1 MDFYKKLPYDVVIL
15 IGVFCLQF
23 AFIILITGVLYIKHR
38 ISLSQL
44 RKKKSEEVYFK
55 SIIEGNKK
63 EEKIKDPLEKEK
75 ILKLKEKLRALA
87 EDKKFL

>member
-1 MDFYKKLPYDVVIL
+1 
-15 IGVFCLQF
+15 
-23 AFIILITGVLYIKHR
+23 
-38 ISLSQL
+38 
-44 RKKKSEEVYFK
+44 VYFK